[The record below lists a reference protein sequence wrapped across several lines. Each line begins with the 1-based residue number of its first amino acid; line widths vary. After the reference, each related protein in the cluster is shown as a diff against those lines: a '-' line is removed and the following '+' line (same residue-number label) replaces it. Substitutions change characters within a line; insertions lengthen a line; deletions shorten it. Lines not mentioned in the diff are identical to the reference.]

1 MFSRANACLLLLLVA
16 SVAGCG
22 SKGAVSLLAHV
33 ERPELSAR
41 SNALDLLVL
50 SGGFDLV
57 LELGDA
63 APRSTTVSLGS
74 FSIENEA
81 GAPLVDRLDAS
92 PDLEFPVTLGPG
104 DTVSAHCD
112 LGDDQ
117 VVDPADGDVCSGNL
131 RIAGVITD
139 SLSDGRPTRV
149 ISNAFQA
156 TCE

>member
-1 MFSRANACLLLLLVA
+1 MFSRAFAGLLLPPAVC
-16 SVAGCG
+16 VTGCG

-41 SNALDLLVL
+41 TNELDLLVL
-50 SGGFDLV
+50 TGGFDLV

-63 APRSTTVSLGS
+63 APRSTTVTLGS
-74 FSIENEA
+74 FSLESEA
-81 GAPLVDRLDAS
+81 GDILVDRVDAS
-92 PDLEFPVTLGPG
+92 PDLEFPVTLGAG
-104 DTVSAHCD
+104 DSVSAHCD

-117 VVDPADGDVCSGNL
+117 VADLADGDVCAGNI
-131 RIAGVITD
+131 RITGVITD

-149 ISNAFQA
+149 LSNAFRA

>member
-1 MFSRANACLLLLLVA
+1 MFSRANVCLLLPLVA
-16 SVAGCG
+16 FVAGCG

-41 SNALDLLVL
+41 SNDLDLRVL

-63 APRSTTVSLGS
+63 APRSTTVTLGS

-81 GAPLVDRLDAS
+81 GAPLVDRVDAL

-104 DTVSAHCD
+104 DAVSAHCD

-117 VVDPADGDVCSGNL
+117 VVDPADGDVCTGNL

>member
-1 MFSRANACLLLLLVA
+1 M
-16 SVAGCG
+16 
-22 SKGAVSLLAHV
+22 
-33 ERPELSAR
+33 
-41 SNALDLLVL
+41 
-50 SGGFDLV
+50 
-57 LELGDA
+57 
-63 APRSTTVSLGS
+63 
-74 FSIENEA
+74 
-81 GAPLVDRLDAS
+81 
-92 PDLEFPVTLGPG
+92 TLGAG

-139 SLSDGRPTRV
+139 TLSDGRPTRV